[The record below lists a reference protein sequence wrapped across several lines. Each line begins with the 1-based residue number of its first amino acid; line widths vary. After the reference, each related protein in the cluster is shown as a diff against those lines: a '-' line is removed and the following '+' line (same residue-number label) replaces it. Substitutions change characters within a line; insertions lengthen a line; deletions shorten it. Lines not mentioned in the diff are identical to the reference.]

1 MRKWKA
7 NLSNSVH
14 KMDNPT
20 NAGKGGEKK
29 RPSSW
34 VLEISIG
41 VFKGKK
47 LKIDLPYDP
56 DIAL

>member
-1 MRKWKA
+1 
-7 NLSNSVH
+7 
-14 KMDNPT
+14 MDNPT
-20 NAGKGGEKK
+20 NAGKDEEKK

-41 VFKGKK
+41 VLKGKK